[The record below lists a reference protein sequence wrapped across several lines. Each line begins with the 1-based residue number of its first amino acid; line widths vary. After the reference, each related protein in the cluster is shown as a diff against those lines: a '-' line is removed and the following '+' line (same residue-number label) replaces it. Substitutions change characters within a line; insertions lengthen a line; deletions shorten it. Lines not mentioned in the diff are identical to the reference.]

1 MFFSAYDLRSTIV
14 PDHSNDGSAAFD
26 SQGGRRLLSR
36 RKPTTLIAG
45 KFGSR
50 HFGTKPYLAEAVSLT
65 GKDNP
70 VALYIG
76 AASADDRG
84 FGTALAALLKA
95 AGVRRVLW
103 PKLSKGKEKDA
114 SGARAALDEAD
125 LVFVGGGDVEAGVQA
140 LRDADLV
147 DELHAAAKRGV
158 VFVGMS
164 AGAIMLGE
172 RWIRWPRE
180 GASDDE
186 AETYECLGIAPC
198 SLDTH
203 GEGDRWQETQSF
215 AAVRAREL
223 GKKARAYGVP
233 SGAALVIQAD
243 GSLQARGDAVTVFA
257 ALPNRKAKVE
267 TQLEADE

>member
-1 MFFSAYDLRSTIV
+1 M
-14 PDHSNDGSAAFD
+14 
-26 SQGGRRLLSR
+26 

-50 HFGTKPYLAEAVSLT
+50 HFGTKPYLADAVRLT
-65 GKDNP
+65 GQDKP

-76 AASADDRG
+76 AASGDDRN
-84 FGTALAALLKA
+84 FGSALSTLLKG
-95 AGVRRVLW
+95 AGVRKVVW
-103 PKLSKGKEKDA
+103 PKLSKGKKKDA
-114 SGARAALDEAD
+114 SSARAALQETD
-125 LVFVGGGDVEAGVQA
+125 LVFVGGGDVEAGVHT

-147 DELHAAAKRGV
+147 DDLHGAAKRGV

-180 GASDDE
+180 GAGDDE
-186 AETYECLGIAPC
+186 AETFACLGVAPC

-203 GEGDRWQETQSF
+203 GEGEGWGETQSF

-233 SGAALVIQAD
+233 SGAALVIGTD
-243 GSLQARGDAVTVFA
+243 GTFRARGDAVTVFA
-257 ALPNRKAKVE
+257 ALPNRKPKIE
-267 TQLEADE
+267 KQLEADE

>member
-1 MFFSAYDLRSTIV
+1 LVLYVGVASGD
-14 PDHSNDGSAAFD
+14 D
-26 SQGGRRLLSR
+26 
-36 RKPTTLIAG
+36 PT
-45 KFGSR
+45 
-50 HFGTKPYLAEAVSLT
+50 
-65 GKDNP
+65 
-70 VALYIG
+70 
-76 AASADDRG
+76 
-84 FGTALAALLKA
+84 FGTALGTLMTD
-95 AGVRRVLW
+95 AGARRVLW
-103 PKLSKGKEKDA
+103 PKLAGHRKQTTQM
-114 SGARAALDEAD
+114 RQALADVD

-147 DELHAAAKRGV
+147 DDLHAAAKRGV

-164 AGAIMLGE
+164 AGSIMLGE

-186 AETYECLGIAPC
+186 AETYECLGIAAC

-233 SGAALVIQAD
+233 SGAALVIHCD
-243 GSLQARGDAVTVFA
+243 GAMQARGDAVTVFA

-267 TQLEADE
+267 KKLEADE

>member
-1 MFFSAYDLRSTIV
+1 M
-14 PDHSNDGSAAFD
+14 
-26 SQGGRRLLSR
+26 

-50 HFGTKPYLAEAVSLT
+50 HFGTKPYLADAIRLT
-65 GKDNP
+65 GRDKP

-76 AASADDRG
+76 AASGDDRN
-84 FGTALAALLKA
+84 FGSALSALLKG
-95 AGVRRVLW
+95 AGVHKIVW
-103 PKLSKGKEKDA
+103 PKLSKRKKDA
-114 SGARAALDEAD
+114 SSARAALDDAD
-125 LVFVGGGDVEAGVQA
+125 LVFVGGGDVEAGIQA
-140 LRDADLV
+140 LREADLV
-147 DELHAAAKRGV
+147 NELHGAAQHGV

-180 GASDDE
+180 GAGDDE

-223 GKKARAYGVP
+223 GKKACAYGVP
-233 SGAALVIQAD
+233 SGAALVIHAD
-243 GSLQARGDAVTVFA
+243 GSLVARGDAVTVFS
-257 ALPNRKAKVE
+257 ALPNKKPKVAKK
-267 TQLEADE
+267 LEAKE

>member
-1 MFFSAYDLRSTIV
+1 MSKC
-14 PDHSNDGSAAFD
+14 
-26 SQGGRRLLSR
+26 
-36 RKPTTLIAG
+36 KPTTLIAG

-50 HFGTKPYLAEAVSLT
+50 HFGTKPYLADAVRLT
-65 GKDNP
+65 GKEKP

-76 AASADDRG
+76 AASGDDRG
-84 FGTALAALLKA
+84 FGTALSTLLKG
-95 AGVRRVLW
+95 AGVRRVIW
-103 PKLSKGKEKDA
+103 PKLSKGKKKDA
-114 SGARAALDEAD
+114 IGARTALADVD

-140 LRDADLV
+140 VRDAGLV
-147 DELHAAAKRGV
+147 GELHSAAERGV

-180 GASDDE
+180 GAGDDE
-186 AETYECLGIAPC
+186 AETFECLGVAPC

-203 GEGDRWQETQSF
+203 GEGDGWGETQSF

-233 SGAALVIQAD
+233 SGAALLTHCD

-257 ALPNRKAKVE
+257 ALPNGKAKVE
-267 TQLEADE
+267 KKLEADE

>member
-1 MFFSAYDLRSTIV
+1 MFLPAYDLRRTIV
-14 PDHSNDGSAAFD
+14 PDHSNGRDAAFD
-26 SQGGRRLLSR
+26 RSPNLL

-50 HFGTKPYLAEAVSLT
+50 HFGTKPYLADAVQLT
-65 GKDNP
+65 GRDKP

-76 AASADDRG
+76 AASGDDRH
-84 FGTALAALLKA
+84 FGSALAALLKG
-95 AGVRRVLW
+95 AGIRKVVW
-103 PKLSKGKEKDA
+103 PKLSKRKKKDA
-114 SGARAALDEAD
+114 TTARAALDDTD
-125 LVFVGGGDVEAGVQA
+125 LVFVGGGDVEAGVDA
-140 LRDADLV
+140 LREADLV
-147 DELHAAAKRGV
+147 GDLHGAAKRGV

-180 GASDDE
+180 GAGDDE
-186 AETYECLGIAPC
+186 AETYACLGIAPC

-203 GEGDRWQETQSF
+203 GEGDGWGETQSF

-233 SGAALVIQAD
+233 SGAALVIGTD
-243 GSLQARGDAVTVFA
+243 GSFRARGDAVTVFA
-257 ALPNRKAKVE
+257 ALPNRKAKLE
-267 TQLEADE
+267 KQLEVDE

>member
-1 MFFSAYDLRSTIV
+1 M
-14 PDHSNDGSAAFD
+14 
-26 SQGGRRLLSR
+26 

-50 HFGTKPYLAEAVSLT
+50 HFGTKPYLGDAVRLT
-65 GKDNP
+65 GRDKP

-76 AASADDRG
+76 AANGDDRH
-84 FGTALAALLKA
+84 FGSALSALLKG
-95 AGVRRVLW
+95 AGIRKVVW
-103 PKLSKGKEKDA
+103 PKLSKHTKHA
-114 SGARAALDEAD
+114 ATAARAALDD
-125 LVFVGGGDVEAGVQA
+125 THLVFVGGGDVEAGVDA
-140 LRDADLV
+140 LREADLV
-147 DELHAAAKRGV
+147 GELHGAAKRGV

-180 GASDDE
+180 GAGDDE
-186 AETYECLGIAPC
+186 AETYACLGIAPC

-203 GEGDRWQETQSF
+203 GEGDGWGETQSF

-233 SGAALVIQAD
+233 SGAALVIGTD
-243 GSLQARGDAVTVFA
+243 GTFRARGDAVTVFA
-257 ALPNRKAKVE
+257 ALPNRKAKIE
-267 TQLEADE
+267 KQLEVDE

>member
-1 MFFSAYDLRSTIV
+1 L
-14 PDHSNDGSAAFD
+14 
-26 SQGGRRLLSR
+26 

-50 HFGTKPYLAEAVSLT
+50 HFGTKPYLADAVRLT
-65 GKDNP
+65 ARDKP

-76 AASADDRG
+76 AASGDDRH
-84 FGTALAALLKA
+84 FGAALSTLLKG
-95 AGVRRVLW
+95 AGVRKVLW

-114 SGARAALDEAD
+114 SAARAGLDEAD
-125 LVFVGGGDVEAGVQA
+125 LVFVGGGDVEAGVRA

-147 DELHAAAKRGV
+147 GKLHGAAKRGV
-158 VFVGMS
+158 VFAGMS

-180 GASDDE
+180 GAGDDE

-223 GKKARAYGVP
+223 GKKAVAYGVP
-233 SGAALVIQAD
+233 SGAALVIHCD
-243 GSLQARGDAVTVFA
+243 GSMRARGDAVTVFA
-257 ALPNRKAKVE
+257 ALPNKKAKVE
-267 TQLEADE
+267 KKLKAAG